1 MLKRISKKLS
11 LGLLLAI
18 VIGTFNLPVVYAAE
32 SKIRYGAAMKD
43 GKLYS
48 IEINGE
54 SATTTLCDESNPIG
68 KGYEGNYFIMPSN
81 ITGERFYKI
90 FDKYGKNIETLS
102 SKEYYIKAF
111 KADGEGNKEYGGTE
125 LNKAYDFVV
134 FTSRDDENA
143 INYIYTNEKGLFI
156 NKYDKEVFEKSEKD
170 SLVVKKND
178 KMGVI
183 NKLGEEVVNCEYDDI
198 TFIDGYIAVAD
209 KDEKIEY
216 TDIRNKKKL
225 EYDRIY
231 TTSFALGSKKE
242 RYRAVVKNKKCGI
255 INSTSTEV
263 IPVQYDNMAID
274 SDGFRVIKNN
284 KFGFLD
290 LKGKIIL
297 PCKYDYL
304 GEFSEGLALSGR
316 KYDWTYINKKGKKV
330 LHFKYE
336 TMGNLSNGLIPAK
349 YNGKWGYI
357 NKKGKKII
365 DFKYE
370 DMGYLSNG
378 LIPVKNNGKWGYIN
392 KKGKKI
398 IDFKYDDMKQFE
410 NGYAT
415 VMQNDEWGLINRKG
429 KEIFEF
435 NSDSPI
441 LLNQYG
447 IAVIEKNRKYGL
459 INKAGKIIYPCKSVQ
474 PIRFYEYG
482 IARAVEDGKYI
493 FITKNGNTIQ
503 SEVDHIMCSK
513 DLILVH
519 KGNNTYWLYN
529 SQGIRLT
536 DKDYLGNTRITKDD
550 LAILIYKGDD
560 KFMYSFKL
568 VDGKMNEVIPEK
580 YYYEA
585 YSDGYFIVKTKEY
598 PGKIGIFTKTGKQL
612 IPFEYEMAYVFD

>member
-32 SKIRYGAAMKD
+32 SKIRYGAALKD

-48 IEINGE
+48 IKINGE

-102 SKEYYIKAF
+102 SKEYDIKAF

-216 TDIRNKKKL
+216 IDIRNKKKL

-255 INSTSTEV
+255 INSTSKEV

-365 DFKYE
+365 DFKY
-370 DMGYLSNG
+370 
-378 LIPVKNNGKWGYIN
+378 
-392 KKGKKI
+392 
-398 IDFKYDDMKQFE
+398 DDMKQFE

-447 IAVIEKNRKYGL
+447 IAVIEKDRKYGL

-529 SQGIRLT
+529 SKGIRLT

-585 YSDGYFIVKTKEY
+585 YSDGYYIVKTKEY

>member
-1 MLKRISKKLS
+1 MLKRISIKLS

-102 SKEYYIKAF
+102 SKEYDIKAF

-156 NKYDKEVFEKSEKD
+156 NKYDEEVFEKSEKD

-225 EYDRIY
+225 EYDHIIKSY
-231 TTSFALGSKKE
+231 ALGSKKE
-242 RYRAVVKNKKCGI
+242 IYRAVVKNKKCGI
-255 INSTSTEV
+255 INSTSKEI
-263 IPVQYDNMAID
+263 IPVQYDDMVID

-290 LKGKIIL
+290 LKGKVIL
-297 PCKYDYL
+297 PCKYNYL
-304 GEFSEGLALSGR
+304 GEFSEGLALSGK

-336 TMGNLSNGLIPAK
+336 DMGNLSNGLIPA
-349 YNGKWGYI
+349 
-357 NKKGKKII
+357 
-365 DFKYE
+365 
-370 DMGYLSNG
+370 
-378 LIPVKNNGKWGYIN
+378 KNNGKWGYIN

-398 IDFKYDDMKQFE
+398 IDFKYDDVNQFE

-415 VMQNDEWGLINRKG
+415 VMKNDEWGLINRKG

-482 IARAVEDGKYI
+482 IARAIEDGKYI
-493 FITKNGNTIQ
+493 FITKNGNTMQ

-513 DLILVH
+513 ELILVH
-519 KGNNTYWLYN
+519 KENHTYWLYN

-550 LAILIYKGDD
+550 LAILIYKGDN

-580 YYYEA
+580 YYYVA
-585 YSDGYFIVKTKEY
+585 YSDGYYIVKTKEY
-598 PGKIGIFTKTGKQL
+598 PGKLSIFTKTGKQL

>member
-54 SATTTLCDESNPIG
+54 SAKTTLCDESNPIG
-68 KGYEGNYFIMPSN
+68 KGYKGNYLIMPSN

-111 KADGEGNKEYGGTE
+111 KVDGEGNKEYGGTE

-216 TDIRNKKKL
+216 IDIRNKKKL

-242 RYRAVVKNKKCGI
+242 KYRAVVKNKKCGI
-255 INSTSTEV
+255 INSTSKEV

-365 DFKYE
+365 DFKY
-370 DMGYLSNG
+370 
-378 LIPVKNNGKWGYIN
+378 
-392 KKGKKI
+392 
-398 IDFKYDDMKQFE
+398 DDMKQFE

-447 IAVIEKNRKYGL
+447 IEVIEKNRKYGL

-493 FITKNGNTIQ
+493 FITKNGNTMQ

-529 SQGIRLT
+529 SKGIRLT

-585 YSDGYFIVKTKEY
+585 YSDGYFIVKTKGY

>member
-32 SKIRYGAAMKD
+32 SKIRYGAALKD

-68 KGYEGNYFIMPSN
+68 KGYKGNYFIMPSN

-156 NKYDKEVFEKSEKD
+156 NKYDEEVFEKSEKD
-170 SLVVKKND
+170 GLVVKKND

-209 KDEKIEY
+209 KDEKIEC

-255 INSTSTEV
+255 INSTSKEV

-365 DFKYE
+365 DFKY
-370 DMGYLSNG
+370 
-378 LIPVKNNGKWGYIN
+378 
-392 KKGKKI
+392 
-398 IDFKYDDMKQFE
+398 DDMKQFE

-447 IAVIEKNRKYGL
+447 IAVIEKDRKYGL

-529 SQGIRLT
+529 SKGIRLT

-585 YSDGYFIVKTKEY
+585 YSDGYFIVKTKGY
-598 PGKIGIFTKTGKQL
+598 PGKLSIFTKTGKQL

>member
-32 SKIRYGAAMKD
+32 SKIRYGAALKD

-68 KGYEGNYFIMPSN
+68 KGYKGNYFIMPSN

-102 SKEYYIKAF
+102 SKEYDIKTF

-156 NKYDKEVFEKSEKD
+156 NKYDEEVFEKSEKD

-198 TFIDGYIAVAD
+198 TFIDGYIAVAV

-225 EYDRIY
+225 EYDHIIKSY
-231 TTSFALGSKKE
+231 VLGSKKE
-242 RYRAVVKNKKCGI
+242 IYRAVVKNKKCGI
-255 INSTSTEV
+255 INSTSKEV
-263 IPVQYDNMAID
+263 IPVQYDDMAID

-290 LKGKIIL
+290 LKGKVIL
-297 PCKYDYL
+297 PCKYNYL

-336 TMGNLSNGLIPAK
+336 RMGN
-349 YNGKWGYI
+349 
-357 NKKGKKII
+357 
-365 DFKYE
+365 
-370 DMGYLSNG
+370 LSNG

-398 IDFKYDDMKQFE
+398 IDFKYDDVNQFE

-415 VMQNDEWGLINRKG
+415 VMLNDEWGLINRKG

-441 LLNQYG
+441 LLNKYG

-459 INKAGKIIYPCKSVQ
+459 INKDGKIIYPCKSVQ

-482 IARAVEDGKYI
+482 LARAVEDGKYI
-493 FITKNGNTIQ
+493 FITKNGNTMQ
-503 SEVDHIMCSK
+503 SEADHIMCSK
-513 DLILVH
+513 DLILVS
-519 KGNNTYWLYN
+519 KGKNTYWLYN

-560 KFMYSFKL
+560 EFMYSFKL

-585 YSDGYFIVKTKEY
+585 YSDGYYIVKTKEY

>member
-32 SKIRYGAAMKD
+32 SKIRYGAALKD

-48 IEINGE
+48 IKINGE

-102 SKEYYIKAF
+102 SKEYDIKAF

-156 NKYDKEVFEKSEKD
+156 NKYDEEVFEKSEKD
-170 SLVVKKND
+170 SLVVKKDD

-198 TFIDGYIAVAD
+198 TFIDGYIAVAV

-225 EYDRIY
+225 EYDHIIKSY
-231 TTSFALGSKKE
+231 VLGSKKE
-242 RYRAVVKNKKCGI
+242 IYRAVVKNKKCGI
-255 INSTSTEV
+255 INSTSKEV

-370 DMGYLSNG
+370 DMGYLSND

-392 KKGKKI
+392 KKGKKL
-398 IDFKYDDMKQFE
+398 IDFKYDDVNQFE

-415 VMQNDEWGLINRKG
+415 VMLNDEWGLINRKG

-441 LLNQYG
+441 LLNKYG

-459 INKAGKIIYPCKSVQ
+459 INKDGKIIYPCKSVQ

-482 IARAVEDGKYI
+482 LARAVEDGKYI
-493 FITKNGNTIQ
+493 FITKNGNTMQ

-513 DLILVH
+513 DLILVS
-519 KGNNTYWLYN
+519 KGKNTYWLYN

-560 KFMYSFKL
+560 EFMYSFKL

-585 YSDGYFIVKTKEY
+585 YSDGYYIVKTKEY

>member
-32 SKIRYGAAMKD
+32 SKIRYGAALKD

-48 IEINGE
+48 IKINGE

-111 KADGEGNKEYGGTE
+111 KTDGEGNKEYGGTE

-198 TFIDGYIAVAD
+198 TFIDGYIAVAV

-225 EYDRIY
+225 EYDHIIKSY
-231 TTSFALGSKKE
+231 VLGSKKE
-242 RYRAVVKNKKCGI
+242 IYRAVVKNKKCGI
-255 INSTSTEV
+255 INSTSKEV

-336 TMGNLSNGLIPAK
+336 TMGNLSNGLIPVK
-349 YNGKWGYI
+349 NNGKWGYI

-370 DMGYLSNG
+370 DMGNLSNG

-447 IAVIEKNRKYGL
+447 IAVIEKDRKYGL

-493 FITKNGNTIQ
+493 FITKNGNTMQ

-513 DLILVH
+513 DLILVS
-519 KGNNTYWLYN
+519 KGKNTYWLYN

-585 YSDGYFIVKTKEY
+585 YSDGYFIVKTKGY
-598 PGKIGIFTKTGKQL
+598 LGKLSIFTKTGKQL

>member
-32 SKIRYGAAMKD
+32 SKIRYGAALKD

-68 KGYEGNYFIMPSN
+68 KGYKGNYFIMPSN

-365 DFKYE
+365 DFKY
-370 DMGYLSNG
+370 
-378 LIPVKNNGKWGYIN
+378 
-392 KKGKKI
+392 
-398 IDFKYDDMKQFE
+398 DDMKQFE

-529 SQGIRLT
+529 SKGIRLT

-585 YSDGYFIVKTKEY
+585 YSDGYFIVKTKGY